1 MSSSPK
7 PIIVI
12 ASLQVQSSFQAVPLG
27 AACIVSALRADMA
40 ISAAADIRLF
50 DCSLEDSDFSGFQA
64 GSDAAS
70 VGGVIARKI
79 AAFCTGPSAI
89 VGLSVYVWNRLA
101 LEAAAREL
109 RTLVPGIVIFAG
121 GPEVSASTRSFES
134 GLFDHL
140 VCGEGEQI
148 TVSFCHALL
157 SSGSIPCEITSL
169 SRLPGLDCAT
179 LSSPW
184 LDGTLDDCAS
194 VRECRGALWELAR
207 GCPYNCTY
215 CYESKGEKKVRLFP
229 LERLEKELD
238 YFVATGIERVF
249 VLDPTYNAS
258 RERALTLLRLIEKKA
273 PELHFNFEVR
283 AELLDRE
290 MVEAFGKIPCS
301 LQIGLQSTNP
311 EALKLVNR
319 PVDLSAFSKK
329 IGLLND
335 EGVVFGLDLMFGLP
349 GDSLSTFRA
358 GIDYAVGLY
367 PNNLEIFRLAVLP
380 GTLLAEQAESLGVKH
395 KAGPP
400 YHVESTPKFP
410 AADLERAAA
419 IGRACDIFYTQGR
432 AVSWFLSALHPIKLK
447 PAQFFQDFARFLSED
462 TTLAGVLSVA
472 CEATVELTQKEAE
485 KLQLD
490 FVDKKYR
497 EKEKAFLLPVLRD
510 IIVLNGA
517 WTRALA
523 EGEESK
529 LSLSYHPDDLMSP
542 DAMDIE
548 YFNDNAYMENCTVRV
563 FAGADGPEME
573 IR

>member
-1 MSSSPK
+1 MNPSPK
-7 PIIVI
+7 PVIVI

-27 AACIVSALRADMA
+27 AACIVSALKADPA
-40 ISAAADIRLF
+40 VSSAADIRLF
-50 DCSLEDSDFSGFQA
+50 DCSLEDSDLSG
-64 GSDAAS
+64 AS
-70 VGGVIARKI
+70 SPGTVIARKI
-79 AAFCTGPSAI
+79 ASLCTGPA
-89 VGLSVYVWNRLA
+89 VMAGFSVYVWNRTV

-109 RTLVPGIVIFAG
+109 RTLVPGIILFAG
-121 GPEVSASTRSFES
+121 GPEVSASPRSFDS
-134 GLFDHL
+134 GVFDHL
-140 VCGEGEQI
+140 VCGEGEQDS
-148 TVSFCHALL
+148 VSLCRALL
-157 SSGSIPCEITSL
+157 TEGGIPREIASL
-169 SRLPGLDCAT
+169 ARFPGTDCAT
-179 LSSPW
+179 LPSPW

-194 VRECRGALWELAR
+194 VREFRGALWELAR

-238 YFVATGIERVF
+238 HFVATGIERVF

-258 RERALTLLRLIEKKA
+258 RERALALLRLIEKKA

-319 PVDLSAFSKK
+319 PVDLSVFSKK
-329 IGLLND
+329 VALLND
-335 EGVVFGLDLMFGLP
+335 EGIVFGLDLMYGLP

-380 GTLLAEQAESLGVKH
+380 GTILAEQAASLGVKH
-395 KAGPP
+395 NAVPP
-400 YHVESTPKFP
+400 YHVEATPKFP
-410 AADLERAAA
+410 AADLERAEA

-432 AVSWFLSALHPIKLK
+432 AVTWFLSALHPVRLK
-447 PAQFFQDFARFLSED
+447 PAQFFQDFARFLAED
-462 TTLAGVLSVA
+462 ATQRKHPRLAGGA
-472 CEATVELTQKEAE
+472 PVELTQKEAE

-490 FVDKKYR
+490 FIEKKYR
-497 EKEKAFLLPVLRD
+497 EKEKAFLLPVIRD
-510 IIVLNGA
+510 IILLNGA

-523 EGEESK
+523 EGDEAT
-529 LSLSYHPDDLMSP
+529 LSLSYHPEDLMSP
-542 DAMDIE
+542 DAMDLE